1 MSRNGSGT
9 YSLPAGNPVVT
20 GTTITSSWANSTM
33 QNIADALTQSVASD
47 GQTPMSGVLNMATN
61 KIINVS
67 NPTLAQDAA
76 TKTYVDA
83 KTDGTAS
90 GSFTSLAYSTT
101 LTGGTG
107 VVNLGSGQ
115 FYKDASGNVG
125 IGVTPSAWSTAN
137 SIKAL
142 QIPSGAL
149 WNFSTNYLYLGQNYY
164 WNGSNR
170 IYINTD
176 GASEYQQNAGVHS
189 WYTAPSGTAG
199 TTATLTER
207 MRIDSSGNL
216 LVGTTTNPSSGKSG
230 LVCGQGIN
238 SRAGYG
244 STTTTTNAINFYYGG
259 ATVAL
264 YVDTTSLGAITTAS
278 DYRIKRNIETQLD
291 SGLKK
296 ILKLRPVTYQ
306 IADYNNLFKA
316 NDEIKEGFIAHEVQE
331 VIASGAEG
339 IKDDPNQIQ
348 SLRVDA
354 ILAVAVKAIQEQQA
368 IITDLKSR
376 IEALESK

>member
-1 MSRNGSGT
+1 MATTIKLKNSVTTTNAPSSLVQGEVAINVTDKKVWVGNAATTPVQILGTGADGSLSTLTVGAGT
-9 YSLPAGNPVVT
+9 VSLPAITTT
-20 GTTITSSWANSTM
+20 GDTNTGIFFPAADTIA
-33 QNIADALTQSVASD
+33 
-47 GQTPMSGVLNMATN
+47 
-61 KIINVS
+61 
-67 NPTLAQDAA
+67 
-76 TKTYVDA
+76 
-83 KTDGTAS
+83 
-90 GSFTSLAYSTT
+90 FTE
-101 LTGGTG
+101 GGTEAMRID
-107 VVNLGSGQ
+107 S
-115 FYKDASGNVG
+115 SGNVG